1 MLSRVAD
8 SLCWMSRY
16 LERANNCARVLEAT
30 WNLVL
35 NPSRTSTE
43 ERWRR
48 ALVHIGL
55 PKKLER
61 LDPLEAIRAMA
72 TDRNNLS
79 SIASSIA
86 AARDNASQVRE
97 EISSE
102 MWEHLNRLYHR
113 VNHMA
118 ADSGHDASLQIIAE
132 VQSEA
137 YKFKGVTDATM
148 NHGEG
153 YHFLRFGKYSE
164 RACALSLLLDAYYS
178 AGSPATD
185 LDWIGLLT
193 SCSAWEAYCKAYTAD
208 LRPELVAE
216 FILLHPQFPY
226 TVRYSADQM
235 RGALEAITE
244 RSPARKAAPIELL
257 AGKLRASLAYTQIRD
272 VMGAGFHG
280 YLNGIVEQCRRLHAS
295 VHEAYIEYPIEAALE
310 D

>member
-1 MLSRVAD
+1 
-8 SLCWMSRY
+8 
-16 LERANNCARVLEAT
+16 VLEAT
-30 WNLVL
+30 WNLAL

-55 PKKLER
+55 PKELEQ
-61 LDPLEAIRAMA
+61 LDAQDAIQELAM
-72 TDRNNLS
+72 DRDNRS
-79 SIASSIA
+79 SIVSSVA
-86 AARDNASQVRE
+86 AARENASQVRE

-102 MWEHLNRLYHR
+102 MWEQLNRLYHR
-113 VNHMA
+113 VTQIAGGEEQDA
-118 ADSGHDASLQIIAE
+118 ARQIITE

-137 YKFKGVTDATM
+137 YRFKGVTDSTM

-164 RACALSLLLDAYYS
+164 RACALSLLLDAYFS
-178 AGSPATD
+178 ALSPPTD

-193 SCSAWEAYCKAYTAD
+193 SCAAWEAYCKAYTAD

-226 TVRYSADQM
+226 SVRYSADQM
-235 RGALEAITE
+235 RGALETITD

-257 AGKLRASLAYTQIRD
+257 AGKLRAALAYTQIED
-272 VMGAGFHG
+272 VMGAGLHP
-280 YLNGIVEQCRRLHAS
+280 YLNDVIDQCRRLQAA
-295 VHEAYIEYPIEAALE
+295 VHEAYIEYPVEAALQ